1 MLVLEELEHAQARG
15 AHIIAEVVGYG
26 VTCDAHHITA
36 PAPHGEG
43 GARAMAQALADAG
56 DVAPEA
62 VGYINAHGTS
72 TPLND
77 KCETEAIK
85 TVFGEHAYH
94 MAVSST
100 KSMTGHMLGA
110 LLAPWRQ
117 SSPHLPCAISSCRP
131 PLATLSPI
139 PIATWTT
146 CPTRAARQALNTRCP
161 TRSAL
166 AATTLACCSRPGTR
180 RVHHAA

>member
-72 TPLND
+72 TSLND

-110 LLAPWRQ
+110 AGAVEAIFTALALRDQ
-117 SSPHLPCAISSCRP
+117 FLP
-131 PLATLSPI
+131 
-139 PIATWTT
+139 
-146 CPTRAARQALNTRCP
+146 PTIGYVESDPDCDLDYVPNEG
-161 TRSAL
+161 RSASFEYAL
-166 AATTLACCSRPGTR
+166 SNSLGFGGHNAC
-180 RVHHAA
+180 VLLKAWN